1 MRKYLRDLVFTY
13 RFFIVTSEHTHSH
26 PWVIFGQATLCI
38 DSAVDDGMGFSPS
51 SWIVLCTHRATA
63 SPNTRREWLINF
75 YQKRISLH
83 TLYLLFPGPRTGPR
97 THPCPPPQIDIQVNY
112 YYESAARFHATQSG
126 VYRGMKYN
134 NQTRRKNTK
143 THPLGNYTR
152 ILTKY
157 EYFVQRKGI
166 TGLLC
171 VLFTICICLMPM
183 IQQSVMEYT

>member
-1 MRKYLRDLVFTY
+1 MEWGSVPL
-13 RFFIVTSEHTHSH
+13 SGSS
-26 PWVIFGQATLCI
+26 
-38 DSAVDDGMGFSPS
+38 SA
-51 SWIVLCTHRATA
+51 HRATA

-97 THPCPPPQIDIQVNY
+97 THPYPPPQIDIQVNY
-112 YYESAARFHATQSG
+112 YYESAGRFHATQSG
-126 VYRGMKYN
+126 VYCGMKYN

-157 EYFVQRKGI
+157 EYFVQRRGI

-171 VLFTICICLMPM
+171 VLFTIWYVWCRWFNKASWNTHIIFWSCFVSAFNM
-183 IQQSVMEYT
+183 IYC